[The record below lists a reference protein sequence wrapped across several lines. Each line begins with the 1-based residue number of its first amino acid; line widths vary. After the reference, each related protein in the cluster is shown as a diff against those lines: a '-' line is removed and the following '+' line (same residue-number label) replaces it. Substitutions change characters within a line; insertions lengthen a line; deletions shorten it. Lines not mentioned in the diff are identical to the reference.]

1 MPSRCEH
8 GITHILLAK
17 ISEFGLVE
25 KISADDPP
33 STDSSLEAVALS
45 ASVQVFGRRNDG
57 LAKPV
62 HWGRPEVAG

>member
-8 GITHILLAK
+8 DITHILLAN

-45 ASVQVFGRRNDG
+45 A
-57 LAKPV
+57 LAQSGP
-62 HWGRPEVAG
+62 AGPISRSPFIGVDRK